1 MYGDPGTGIADVIQ
15 ARKAQKEQS
24 FYNSLLS
31 YAMQAGGEFEIINDM
46 PVFVPGGDMPTKSE
60 MWNQLLQAK
69 GGRLSAADVQ
79 QFESAWQQSNQMKT
93 SKQLQELNK
102 LANKGYTPEEI
113 KETIGDSPELYNNLL
128 DLVGDLEAT
137 GDENDFQQ
145 AQIVKGMIPEM
156 DRGGLIGENPF
167 MATMGA
173 ASLGLG
179 AAHLMGTDPSMME
192 NVKKLRAERKDIRQD
207 ISKLKKQRAN
217 ISVKDTPR
225 MEEIKRQMNINKA
238 KLSDEKRKHLLKR
251 NDATIKNL
259 RAEADQLQRDLKTA
273 GKTPSAANQAKIDAI
288 NKRIGELNTQKAAMP
303 TPEEYKKLQ
312 PTSRYEQLKGKYS
325 KLGSFGKGGVQM
337 GGYMGMGAMRSLGKY
352 LGGETGESIG
362 RTIGNLG
369 MLGLSLRGTPW
380 LAPIL
385 AAQPLSDLYAQYQ
398 GR

>member
-1 MYGDPGTGIADVIQ
+1 
-15 ARKAQKEQS
+15 
-24 FYNSLLS
+24 
-31 YAMQAGGEFEIINDM
+31 
-46 PVFVPGGDMPTKSE
+46 
-60 MWNQLLQAK
+60 
-69 GGRLSAADVQ
+69 
-79 QFESAWQQSNQMKT
+79 
-93 SKQLQELNK
+93 
-102 LANKGYTPEEI
+102 
-113 KETIGDSPELYNNLL
+113 
-128 DLVGDLEAT
+128 
-137 GDENDFQQ
+137 
-145 AQIVKGMIPEM
+145 MIPEM

-217 ISVKDTPR
+217 ISVKDRPR

-238 KLSDEKRKHLLKR
+238 QLADEKRKHLLKR

-288 NKRIGELNTQKAAMP
+288 NKRIGELNTQKASMP

-312 PTSRYEQLKGKYS
+312 PTSRYEQLKGRYS
-325 KLGSFGKGGVQM
+325 KLGGFGKGAVGM
-337 GGYMGMGAMRSLGKY
+337 GAYMGMGAMRPLGKY
-352 LGGETGESIG
+352 LGGETGETVG
-362 RTIGNLG
+362 RTLGNLG
-369 MLGLSLRGTPW
+369 MLGLSLRGGYM
-380 LAPIL
+380 APIL
-385 AAQPLSDLYAQYQ
+385 AAAPLMDLYEQYQ